1 MVDGVGV
8 GVDGGDIGA
17 VDGRLKSVPARV
29 SLYRRLQPFSLLV
42 VLAGFGLLI
51 LANQSLLD
59 RSRAQRHREATDLVV
74 QELLWRVPR
83 ATPDE
88 FHSQLNQLV
97 ASGKLLW
104 LGLEPGLPCR
114 RPRLTNTV
122 PLSVSFPQ
130 LVAIVKSR
138 CIGDEHLVRP
148 TVAGR
153 SYLCSSK
160 LLEL

>member
-138 CIGDEHLVRP
+138 CIGD
-148 TVAGR
+148 
-153 SYLCSSK
+153 
-160 LLEL
+160 